1 MTTQTWAAP
10 PAVALPPRREPLVV
24 AAVAPLPTPGP
35 AARTG
40 APREFSEFVA
50 LGAVATAVSTS
61 LYNVLAFTSVF
72 GEASLTR
79 HPIAAFV
86 LSNLAGMAVSFAGT
100 RWWVF
105 RDRRPAGPAGGV
117 VGFVVINVLS
127 WSVPLASLSF
137 SRYVLDL
144 SSPWADN
151 IAANVVGLGLGT
163 VVRFWAL
170 RASVFSARPAVSDV
184 RAVERD
190 VHRLWR
196 RPAHPRALRTG
207 HAQGVGGHRQGP
219 VGVPVNQHLRLRLPA
234 RCVC

>member
-50 LGAVATAVSTS
+50 LGAVATAVSAS

-79 HPIAAFV
+79 HPVAAFV

-105 RDRRPAGPAGGV
+105 RDRPPAGPAGGL
-117 VGFVVINVLS
+117 VGFVVINMLS

-190 VHRLWR
+190 VHRLLR
-196 RPAHPRALRTG
+196 RTAHAGALGTG
-207 HAQGVGGHRQGP
+207 HAQGVGGHR
-219 VGVPVNQHLRLRLPA
+219 
-234 RCVC
+234 